1 MPGFIGLPELIV
13 LGLVVLLVFGPK
25 RLPEMGRSLG
35 RGMREFKDS
44 VTGDAKDKKLAI
56 PEELD
61 ARARG
66 SLMRL
71 PRRLQHGEGAELV
84 DHLGELR
91 SRLFICV
98 IAVGAGFVAGFVV
111 HTRLVHLLLAPLPGD
126 RKLVTY
132 GVAEPFITS
141 MQVSLAAGFAIALP
155 VVLWQ
160 LWGFLAPAFAAAP
173 AAVDRG
179 VRRVRDAALRRRC
192 CLQLPASR
200 SRPR

>member
-44 VTGDAKDKKLAI
+44 VTGDHKDETARD
-56 PEELD
+56 PGRAD

-91 SRLFICV
+91 SRLFICL

-111 HTRLVHLLLAPLPGD
+111 HARLVHLLLAPLPGD

-132 GVAEPFITS
+132 GVAEPFVTS

-155 VVLWQ
+155 IVLWQ
-160 LWGFLAPAFAAAP
+160 LWAFSHP
-173 AAVDRG
+173 RCSRISS
-179 VRRVRDAALRRRC
+179 VRSRR
-192 CLQLPASR
+192 ASR
-200 SRPR
+200 SRRCSSPVESRSATASRCRPR